1 MRLLFRILRF
11 LFALVGIALMG
22 GFIVVSIIY
31 IAPQLYTFGFL
42 DHNKFVVS
50 NEVFNVVLG
59 LIVAVVLG
67 FFLFVT
73 VAILKKILGRF

>member
-1 MRLLFRILRF
+1 VRLLFRILRF

>member
-1 MRLLFRILRF
+1 LLFRILRF

>member
-1 MRLLFRILRF
+1 

-42 DHNKFVVS
+42 DQNRLVVS

-59 LIVAVVLG
+59 LMIAVFLG
-67 FFLFVT
+67 LFLFMA
-73 VAILKKILGRF
+73 VAILKKIFK

>member
-1 MRLLFRILRF
+1 MRF